1 MEKKKNVEQNWDDE
15 QRGTSKY
22 GEFVPSYFCWNTQ
35 EEQNE
40 KTEWLGSIT
49 DEKQSKQKRK

>member
-22 GEFVPSYFCWNTQ
+22 GEYPRRAEGKNRMVGKYH
-35 EEQNE
+35 E
-40 KTEWLGSIT
+40 
-49 DEKQSKQKRK
+49 